1 MFLSSLREL
10 KRIRGI
16 TVCALLIALYVVLNS
31 IGIYIT
37 PTVKFTFT
45 YLPLAV
51 MGMLLGPSAAFIGA
65 GLADF
70 LAYFLRPNPAPIHFG
85 IVLTNMLTGLV
96 FGLFLYRREV
106 KLWRAIA
113 SKAVINI
120 FLNLLLNT
128 YWLAGLYGEG
138 YLAMLPARLGKNLIL
153 LPLEV
158 ALIFLILK
166 TVQTIDRRNHI
177 L

>member
-10 KRIRGI
+10 KKIRGI
-16 TVCALLIALYVVLNS
+16 TTCALMIAVYVVLNFCAV
-31 IGIYIT
+31 YIT
-37 PTVKFTFT
+37 PSVKFTFT
-45 YLPLAV
+45 YLALAV
-51 MGMLLGPSAAFIGA
+51 MGMLVGPSAAFIGA

-85 IVLTNMLTGLV
+85 IVLTTMLTGFV
-96 FGLFLYRREV
+96 FGLFLYRKEL
-106 KLWRAIA
+106 KLWRVIA
-113 SKAVINI
+113 AKACINI

-153 LPLEV
+153 LPLEI
-158 ALIFLILK
+158 ALIFLVLK
-166 TVQTIDRRNHI
+166 VTKSVTRNTHM
-177 L
+177 

>member
-10 KRIRGI
+10 KKIRGI
-16 TVCALLIALYVVLNS
+16 TTCALLIAVYVVLNS
-31 IGIYIT
+31 FGIYIT

-45 YLPLAV
+45 YLALAA

-85 IVLTNMLTGLV
+85 IVLTTMLTGLV
-96 FGLFLYRREV
+96 FGLFLY
-106 KLWRAIA
+106 KKPLQLWRVII
-113 SKAVINI
+113 SKACVNL

-138 YLAMLPARLGKNLIL
+138 YLAMLPARLGKNLIF

-166 TVQTIDRRNHI
+166 VVKSINR
-177 L
+177 

>member
-1 MFLSSLREL
+1 MFLSSMREL
-10 KRIRGI
+10 KKIRGI
-16 TVCALLIALYVVLNS
+16 TTCALMIALYVVLNS
-31 IGIYIT
+31 LGIYIT

-45 YLPLAV
+45 YLALAV

-85 IVLTNMLTGLV
+85 IVLTTMLTGLV
-96 FGLFLYRREV
+96 FGLFLYRKEL
-106 KLWRAIA
+106 KLWRVIA
-113 SKAVINI
+113 AKACINI

-158 ALIFLILK
+158 ALIFLVLK
-166 TVQTIDRRNHI
+166 VTKSVTNHHI
-177 L
+177 

>member
-10 KRIRGI
+10 KRVRGV
-16 TVCALLIALYVVLNS
+16 TVCALLIAVYVVLNFL
-31 IGIYIT
+31 GVYIT
-37 PTVKFTFT
+37 PSVKFTFT
-45 YLPLAV
+45 YLALAV
-51 MGMLLGPSAAFIGA
+51 MGMLLGPTAAFIGA

-85 IVLTNMLTGLV
+85 IVLTTMLTGLV
-96 FGLFLYRREV
+96 FGLFLYKREL
-106 KLWRAIA
+106 KLWRVIA
-113 SKAVINI
+113 AKGCINI

-128 YWLAGLYGEG
+128 YWLSGLYGEG

-158 ALIFLILK
+158 ALIFLVLK
-166 TVQTIDRRNHI
+166 TVQSIDRRNHI